1 MNLKLRLLCASF
13 LLSMSAFSQLDFYG
27 YMNSNYAGI
36 TGVALQPA
44 SIVDSRYKFDA
55 SLFGVGFSLGN
66 NYIGLK
72 KEVIKNHPDYSLIGA
87 YKQLIK
93 NDSTQ
98 PDPFPYFNDDSLQWK
113 YMIERLNS
121 DRKSV
126 FLNVNVQLLSFMFK
140 IGPKSSFGFNWRV
153 RTYFNVDGVEP
164 NLAHQ
169 IWLGLQDSAQW
180 DKRLTNEKLS
190 IQLNKNKK
198 IERVH
203 LNGHG
208 CSISVASG
216 SILADIL
223 KGKTIEEAKD
233 LTCFFR
239 DMMHGKINGKPRDIG
254 DLEALEGVKKFPV
267 RIKCALLPWTT
278 FEEALKG
285 HKHIEIS

>member
-1 MNLKLRLLCASF
+1 MQNKSLP
-13 LLSMSAFSQLDFYG
+13 QLDE
-27 YMNSNYAGI
+27 
-36 TGVALQPA
+36 L
-44 SIVDSRYKFDA
+44 YKEIILEHYREPQGRVPVEKADFHA
-55 SLFGVGFSLGN
+55 
-66 NYIGLK
+66 
-72 KEVIKNHPDYSLIGA
+72 E
-87 YKQLIK
+87 
-93 NDSTQ
+93 
-98 PDPFPYFNDDSLQWK
+98 
-113 YMIERLNS
+113 
-121 DRKSV
+121 
-126 FLNVNVQLLSFMFK
+126 
-140 IGPKSSFGFNWRV
+140 GFNPLCGDEV
-153 RTYFNVDGVEP
+153 
-164 NLAHQ
+164 
-169 IWLGLQDSAQW
+169 
-180 DKRLTNEKLS
+180 KLS